1 MVAKTFTDGSTIG
14 DVNDA
19 REDRQSIHATDNA
32 RQLIHA
38 DNAETEYI
46 SNSCPMNIRY
56 FLPLVVLRRTGAGEL
71 WVSLLVSGAG

>member
-1 MVAKTFTDGSTIG
+1 MVAKKFTDGSTIG

-32 RQLIHA
+32 RQLIQA

-56 FLPLVVLRRTGAGEL
+56 FLPLVVLRRTRSWRAMGISTG
-71 WVSLLVSGAG
+71 